1 MRETLFDYCK
11 RTGELELLRQWNSER
26 NGALTPETVSYGS
39 KKKVWWRCGK
49 GHEWQAEVTSRTS
62 NHTGCP
68 FCRGVMAWPGETD
81 FATLWPELAAQ
92 WHPER
97 NGPLTP
103 DQVVCGSTRRVW
115 WQCGSGHVWAAS
127 VKSRAA
133 GRGCPYCTGRRISPG
148 ENDLATLYPALA
160 RQWHPTKNGGLTPA
174 AVAPGSRRR
183 FGRGSWP

>member
-62 NHTGCP
+62 NHTGAP
-68 FCRGVMAWPGETD
+68 FAGASWRGPGETD

-92 WHPER
+92 WHPTR
-97 NGPLTP
+97 NGALTRSEVLP
-103 DQVVCGSTRRVW
+103 RRPPEGVV
-115 WQCGSGHVWAAS
+115 
-127 VKSRAA
+127 
-133 GRGCPYCTGRRISPG
+133 
-148 ENDLATLYPALA
+148 AL
-160 RQWHPTKNGGLTPA
+160 REGP
-174 AVAPGSRRR
+174 
-183 FGRGSWP
+183 

>member
-68 FCRGVMAWPGETD
+68 AMAGAGRPVAPD
-81 FATLWPELAAQ
+81 QKRSA
-92 WHPER
+92 HPER
-97 NGPLTP
+97 GAPRQPPEGVVALREGP
-103 DQVVCGSTRRVW
+103 
-115 WQCGSGHVWAAS
+115 
-127 VKSRAA
+127 
-133 GRGCPYCTGRRISPG
+133 
-148 ENDLATLYPALA
+148 
-160 RQWHPTKNGGLTPA
+160 
-174 AVAPGSRRR
+174 
-183 FGRGSWP
+183 

>member
-68 FCRGVMAWPGETD
+68 LLQGRHGVAGIDGFCHAMAGAGRPVAPD
-81 FATLWPELAAQ
+81 QKRSA
-92 WHPER
+92 HPER
-97 NGPLTP
+97 GAPRQPPEGVVALREGP
-103 DQVVCGSTRRVW
+103 
-115 WQCGSGHVWAAS
+115 
-127 VKSRAA
+127 
-133 GRGCPYCTGRRISPG
+133 
-148 ENDLATLYPALA
+148 
-160 RQWHPTKNGGLTPA
+160 
-174 AVAPGSRRR
+174 
-183 FGRGSWP
+183 